1 MNIKEKIGLRVKRLR
16 KEKNISQEALANI
29 SNIDRTYIQSIEKGE
44 RNISITILEK
54 IASGFKISIS
64 ELLKDI

>member
-1 MNIKEKIGLRVKRLR
+1 MNIKEKIGKRVKKLR
-16 KEKNISQEALANI
+16 KDNNLSQEALANI

-54 IASGFKISIS
+54 IAKGFKISLS
-64 ELLKDI
+64 EFLKDI

>member
-1 MNIKEKIGLRVKRLR
+1 MDIKEKIGKGIKELR
-16 KEKNISQEALANI
+16 KKNNISQEALANI
-29 SNIDRTYIQSIEKGE
+29 SNIDRTYIQSIEQGE

-54 IASGFKISIS
+54 IAKGFKISLS